1 MGRPI
6 DADALKDHL
15 QSLAYDDWNQGV
27 STSWAD
33 AYRECADMVDEQPT
47 IEPEGYDSDEDKY
60 DIIKCHCCKHI
71 FTINSYHWTGIGFVK
86 DDFKFCPNCGER
98 LEEKSEKRRVKND

>member
-1 MGRPI
+1 MRLI

-15 QSLAYDDWNQGV
+15 QSLAYDDWNQGA

-47 IEPEGYDSDEDKY
+47 IEPERKKGRWIPDN
-60 DIIKCHCCKHI
+60 
-71 FTINSYHWTGIGFVK
+71 NSVYETRFVCSLCRESQDVPTIGFTK
-86 DDFKFCPNCGER
+86 YIPIWDYCPNCGADMRGER
-98 LEEKSEKRRVKND
+98 DEGD

>member
-1 MGRPI
+1 MRPI

-27 STSWAD
+27 CTSWAD

-47 IEPEGYDSDEDKY
+47 IEPEPKPIEYQDCANVLLKLWMDNVLTDGEYYK
-60 DIIKCHCCKHI
+60 IICKLNAHLI
-71 FTINSYHWTGIGFVK
+71 EMAY
-86 DDFKFCPNCGER
+86 
-98 LEEKSEKRRVKND
+98 EEGAEQE

>member
-1 MGRPI
+1 MRAI

-15 QSLAYDDWNQGV
+15 QNLAYDDWNQGV

-47 IEPEGYDSDEDKY
+47 IEPEIIRCKDCIYGRCDVWLSGNGSAMGYG
-60 DIIKCHCCKHI
+60 CCERTKSPI
-71 FTINSYHWTGIGFVK
+71 LPN
-86 DDFKFCPNCGER
+86 DFCSRAER
-98 LEEKSEKRRVKND
+98 REEGDG